1 MNATSMLI
9 TGIGVISA
17 AGNGVDETL
26 LSFERG
32 DRNAGPVTLFP
43 TVLKNPA
50 FEVKDLPSEYY
61 LEGCKKDGDL
71 FERLFVICYN
81 SGKWKKWV
89 KDINRISQDQLIM
102 TCCHYV
108 LSDQQFIEEIK
119 SNFPNADKL
128 IQKRISSKLKLLNE
142 QTKNYCI

>member
-1 MNATSMLI
+1 MQYYN
-9 TGIGVISA
+9 SA
-17 AGNGVDETL
+17 INIAPEYGQVE
-26 LSFERG
+26 
-32 DRNAGPVTLFP
+32 
-43 TVLKNPA
+43 
-50 FEVKDLPSEYY
+50 SEYY
-61 LEGCKKDGDL
+61 LEECKKDGNL